1 MLEHLDYSVRI
12 ITGGLVGGFG
22 LSLLFVLMTCIFW
35 RPAFGDGQYGMI
47 FMFILPIGWI
57 PGSLVATAMALA
69 NDAVTKPGH
78 PYLVAA
84 AVVLGGT
91 IVIPLAGT
99 AVILLLFASVGGIM
113 ELAKR

>member
-1 MLEHLDYSVRI
+1 MMEQLGYGHRI
-12 ITGGLVGGFG
+12 IMGGLIGGFG

-57 PGSLVATAMALA
+57 PGALVATAMALA
-69 NDAVTKPGH
+69 NDTVTKPGH

-84 AVVLGGT
+84 AVVLCGT

-99 AVILLLFASVGGIM
+99 ALILLLFAAVGGIM